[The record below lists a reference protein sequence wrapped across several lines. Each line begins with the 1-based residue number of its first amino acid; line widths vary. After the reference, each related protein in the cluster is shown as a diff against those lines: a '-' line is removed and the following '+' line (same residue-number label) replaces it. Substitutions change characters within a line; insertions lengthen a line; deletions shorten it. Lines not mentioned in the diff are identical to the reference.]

1 MNVCPKNAIKMIED
15 NEGFK
20 YPKVDMNKC
29 INCGLCRKVCPIINK
44 AIFNDFVPKAYLF
57 QNKKEDVR
65 SDSTSGGFFSAIGEY
80 VIEQHGVVYGAA
92 FDEDFKV
99 YHAGVTKKE
108 DLKKFRKSKYVQ
120 SNLSSVFTEIKKHL
134 DSNQLV
140 VFSGTPC
147 QVAGLNNYL
156 NKKYDNLILVDI
168 MCHSVPSPL
177 YYEKYKEYILNKMNA
192 NKILNVNFRDKR
204 KYGYKYS
211 MMTVETDNGVYS
223 QGVDTDPYL
232 RAFFGDYSVRPS
244 CYNCRFK
251 TQKRVSDITI
261 WDCFNINEIDKSFD
275 DDKGTTRVLVQSE
288 KGMNL
293 LNHLEDV
300 RIKEIDSIIATGKVH
315 EMTHSVKPNSKRNE
329 FFNAINTD
337 EGAIDKFFPIT
348 IKTRLNSFVRKMLSI
363 TGLYS
368 SVKTLAKKILKR

>member
-1 MNVCPKNAIKMIED
+1 
-15 NEGFK
+15 
-20 YPKVDMNKC
+20 
-29 INCGLCRKVCPIINK
+29 
-44 AIFNDFVPKAYLF
+44 
-57 QNKKEDVR
+57 
-65 SDSTSGGFFSAIGEY
+65 
-80 VIEQHGVVYGAA
+80 
-92 FDEDFKV
+92 
-99 YHAGVTKKE
+99 
-108 DLKKFRKSKYVQ
+108 
-120 SNLSSVFTEIKKHL
+120 
-134 DSNQLV
+134 
-140 VFSGTPC
+140 
-147 QVAGLNNYL
+147 
-156 NKKYDNLILVDI
+156 